1 MGFVPTGRRSKKPYS
16 RMPRD
21 GSYDS
26 LSEIAEALSGRRVDY
41 VVPAA
46 AGGNN
51 RIYRVR
57 CGQQDFALKCY
68 PPRDQDP
75 RDRAGTEFKA
85 LRFLELYCPGRAPRA
100 YAVDAEGEYLLLEW
114 IEGSRLT
121 EIGPAEVDAAVS
133 FLSAIFNAST
143 QPEARD
149 VPPASEACLLG
160 EEVVRQLLDREAK
173 LRTAAGDERA
183 LIEFLD
189 HEFAP
194 IRERLVEEAR
204 AGYTKAELDF
214 SAKLAPSSCSL
225 VPADFGFHNAMRK
238 ADGIL
243 MFVDHEYFGWD
254 DPVKV
259 TADFLLH
266 PATPLANDM
275 AGRFWR
281 GVCGHR
287 ENDESFLVRLKLLYP
302 LFGARW
308 CLILLNEFLPKRW
321 GGRVFAGAS
330 REWAS
335 VKVEQLRRSRGLL
348 GEVLAKSR
356 GLFHEQ

>member
-1 MGFVPTGRRSKKPYS
+1 MRS
-16 RMPRD
+16 D
-21 GSYDS
+21 GLYDS
-26 LSEIAEALSGRRVDY
+26 LSETAEALSGRRVDC

-68 PPRDQDP
+68 PPRDRDP
-75 RDRAGTEFKA
+75 RERARTEFKA
-85 LRFLELYCPGRAPRA
+85 LQFLERYCPGRAPRA
-100 YAVDAEGEYLLLEW
+100 YAVDAEGGYLLMEW
-114 IEGSRLT
+114 IEGSRVS
-121 EIGPAEVDAAVS
+121 EVGPSEVDASVA
-133 FLSAIFNAST
+133 FLNALFNASAR
-143 QPEARD
+143 PEARD
-149 VPPASEACLLG
+149 MPPASEACLSG

-173 LRTAAGDERA
+173 LRAVAGSEPA
-183 LIEFLD
+183 LTEFLD
-189 HEFAP
+189 HEFVP
-194 IRERLVEEAR
+194 VRERLVEQAR

-214 SAKLAPSSCSL
+214 SAELVPSSCSL
-225 VPADFGFHNAMRK
+225 VPSDFGFHNAMRR
-238 ADGIL
+238 ADGVL

-287 ENDESFLVRLKLLYP
+287 ENDECFLIRLKLLYP

-308 CLILLNEFLPKRW
+308 CLILLNEFLPERW
-321 GGRVFAGAS
+321 VGRVFAGAR

-348 GEVLAKSR
+348 KEVRTKSR